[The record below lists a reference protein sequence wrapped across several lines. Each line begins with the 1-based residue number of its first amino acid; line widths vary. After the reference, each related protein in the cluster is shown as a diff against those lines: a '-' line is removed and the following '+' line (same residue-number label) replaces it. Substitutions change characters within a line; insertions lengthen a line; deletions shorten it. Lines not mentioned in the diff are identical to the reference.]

1 MSAQTHTLVE
11 LKGFLLQC
19 GEIATKDGKTSF
31 TFIFGDESG
40 VSKVTCWDSAA
51 TKVGPSLLAADEKCE
66 TGCLSV
72 VLNDI
77 HVKCVGDKKPVVKL
91 QSSPRSAIGKPG
103 EVLIDPATQM
113 VMDFAVLE
121 YSKPQFV
128 THLRGKVVEVG
139 GFGSASS
146 SGSLLWRIPTCFCLF
161 CTTAFSI
168 PLPFHCHMFA
178 PFRVFLVPVLSV
190 RYVGHFCT
198 HASSSCA
205 KNASN
210 NIFDDRP
217 TSVFLLRSCAS
228 KAAEQQSSLVCWQ
241 GC

>member
-1 MSAQTHTLVE
+1 MHLNKLSYE
-11 LKGFLLQC
+11 LYIHPC
-19 GEIATKDGKTSF
+19 GD
-31 TFIFGDESG
+31 
-40 VSKVTCWDSAA
+40 
-51 TKVGPSLLAADEKCE
+51 
-66 TGCLSV
+66 
-72 VLNDI
+72 
-77 HVKCVGDKKPVVKL
+77 VKCVGDKKPVVKL

-113 VMDFAVLE
+113 VMDFTVLE

-168 PLPFHCHMFA
+168 PLPFHCHIFA

-228 KAAEQQSSLVCWQ
+228 KAAEQQSSLVC
-241 GC
+241 